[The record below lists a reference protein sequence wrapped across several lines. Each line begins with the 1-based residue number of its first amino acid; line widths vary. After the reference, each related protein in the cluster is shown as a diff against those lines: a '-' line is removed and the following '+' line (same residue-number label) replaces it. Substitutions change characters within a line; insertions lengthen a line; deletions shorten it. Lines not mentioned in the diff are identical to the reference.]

1 MKYESLQ
8 KMTVITGLLVFFLGI
23 CSYAEDKVS
32 MMKEASLPKEKASE
46 IKSGNVSDDK
56 ERVSLMAV
64 DGHPLD
70 DDDFILSNVKMG
82 DEPERI
88 FHLNGVPDIVSH
100 GTISDEY
107 HWKDAG
113 LTVVVNRKLPY
124 AYVQRKDVQLK
135 KGEGFSGVS
144 RLYIDGKAAITK
156 RGITVG
162 SLRENVLRAYGAP
175 EEVLWDGTD
184 KSFYF
189 IYKAGQKKIK
199 FIIKGNKVK
208 AFQFS
213 VEDSGRA
220 AGGFQSLTQ
229 KMRKDGLLPDKD
241 FGIAGFKL
249 DTKFRAHSWDTWQR
263 KMSNP
268 KEDVWYF
275 SGYAVRA
282 TARSG
287 IVQGLF
293 LTDSDMVT
301 TRGITLGDDLET
313 AELIYGAP
321 YKVEMDTSSGH
332 LRTSYIYFS
341 KDKRNILILF
351 LTKQKIDGI
360 VSAKNPQF
368 SEKK

>member
-1 MKYESLQ
+1 M
-8 KMTVITGLLVFFLGI
+8 
-23 CSYAEDKVS
+23 
-32 MMKEASLPKEKASE
+32 
-46 IKSGNVSDDK
+46 
-56 ERVSLMAV
+56 
-64 DGHPLD
+64 
-70 DDDFILSNVKMG
+70 
-82 DEPERI
+82 
-88 FHLNGVPDIVSH
+88 
-100 GTISDEY
+100 
-107 HWKDAG
+107 
-113 LTVVVNRKLPY
+113 
-124 AYVQRKDVQLK
+124 QRKDVQLK

-220 AGGFQSLTQ
+220 AGSFQSLTQ

-287 IVQGLF
+287 MVQGLF

>member
-1 MKYESLQ
+1 M
-8 KMTVITGLLVFFLGI
+8 
-23 CSYAEDKVS
+23 
-32 MMKEASLPKEKASE
+32 
-46 IKSGNVSDDK
+46 
-56 ERVSLMAV
+56 
-64 DGHPLD
+64 
-70 DDDFILSNVKMG
+70 
-82 DEPERI
+82 
-88 FHLNGVPDIVSH
+88 
-100 GTISDEY
+100 
-107 HWKDAG
+107 
-113 LTVVVNRKLPY
+113 
-124 AYVQRKDVQLK
+124 
-135 KGEGFSGVS
+135 
-144 RLYIDGKAAITK
+144 
-156 RGITVG
+156 
-162 SLRENVLRAYGAP
+162 
-175 EEVLWDGTD
+175 
-184 KSFYF
+184 
-189 IYKAGQKKIK
+189 
-199 FIIKGNKVK
+199 
-208 AFQFS
+208 
-213 VEDSGRA
+213 
-220 AGGFQSLTQ
+220 TQ

-263 KMSNP
+263 QMSNP

>member
-1 MKYESLQ
+1 MGWYRQIILFYLQ
-8 KMTVITGLLVFFLGI
+8 
-23 CSYAEDKVS
+23 
-32 MMKEASLPKEKASE
+32 
-46 IKSGNVSDDK
+46 
-56 ERVSLMAV
+56 
-64 DGHPLD
+64 
-70 DDDFILSNVKMG
+70 
-82 DEPERI
+82 
-88 FHLNGVPDIVSH
+88 
-100 GTISDEY
+100 
-107 HWKDAG
+107 
-113 LTVVVNRKLPY
+113 
-124 AYVQRKDVQLK
+124 
-135 KGEGFSGVS
+135 S
-144 RLYIDGKAAITK
+144 RA
-156 RGITVG
+156 
-162 SLRENVLRAYGAP
+162 
-175 EEVLWDGTD
+175 
-184 KSFYF
+184 
-189 IYKAGQKKIK
+189 KKIK

-351 LTKQKIDGI
+351 LTKQR
-360 VSAKNPQF
+360 
-368 SEKK
+368 